1 MYITASM
8 LATKNGCSVATISRI
23 IKEMES
29 SGRYP
34 TAVRRC
40 GKTTIDA
47 EAFEDYV
54 RHRKRRKRGEQ

>member
-23 IKEMES
+23 VREMEDC
-29 SGRYP
+29 GRYP